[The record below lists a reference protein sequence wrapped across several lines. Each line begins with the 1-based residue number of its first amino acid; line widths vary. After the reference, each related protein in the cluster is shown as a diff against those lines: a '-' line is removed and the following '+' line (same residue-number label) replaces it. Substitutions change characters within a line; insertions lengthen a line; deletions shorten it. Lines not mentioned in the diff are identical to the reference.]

1 MQKHASKTKN
11 NILKIMKILVL
22 DNYDSF
28 TYNLV
33 QYIRELGFEDIDVRR
48 NDAITLDEVE
58 HYAAIVLSPGPGLPA
73 EAGIM
78 PELIRRYAPH
88 KPILGVCLGQQA
100 IGEAFGGTLEN
111 LSAVFHGV
119 DTPIEV
125 TRSDEPL
132 FSGLPS
138 VFRAGRYHSWVVKKE
153 GFPDDLEITAQDE
166 GGAIMALRHKTY
178 NVRGVQ
184 FHPES
189 IMTEHGRQMLANFFE
204 LCVQE
209 APK

>member
-1 MQKHASKTKN
+1 MN
-11 NILKIMKILVL
+11 ILVL

-33 QYIRELGFEDIDVRR
+33 QYIRELNPAWNVEVHR
-48 NDAITLDEVE
+48 NDAIDLEAVASYD
-58 HYAAIVLSPGPGLPA
+58 AIVLSPGPGLPS

-78 PELIRRYAPH
+78 PALIRRYAPV

-111 LSAVFHGV
+111 LSQVFHGV
-119 DTPIEV
+119 DTDIRV
-125 TRSDEPL
+125 TDPQEPL
-132 FSGLPS
+132 FRDIPQ
-138 VFRAGRYHSWVVKKE
+138 VFRAGRYHSWVVRRQDLPSALVVTAE
-153 GFPDDLEITAQDE
+153 DDQ
-166 GGAIMALRHKTY
+166 GAIMSLRHAVY

-189 IMTEHGRQMLANFFE
+189 IMTEYGRQILANFFRHCTGAS
-204 LCVQE
+204 LQE
-209 APK
+209 QAAVAIA